1 MGNTRALS
9 TTTKGPPPHL
19 ALPPDPRPSHDP
31 PHLDLPAPE
40 IPQLEA
46 LHLNLATLPALLPSP
61 YLLLRAIPIHDD
73 SDVVRLADVDGVL
86 LMHGA
91 AVALKAGVAEG
102 DDVTRPDL
110 VELGDGGV
118 GEVGVDESAVG
129 AGADG
134 EQGVGQGGKEVEDE
148 GVRAAVADGAV
159 LLAFGRLGDAGA
171 ELGVGGLELVLA
183 GARGRGLVALLEGG
197 VGGVSGVEAGGDDGL
212 RVVHEEDVDDLRG
225 GGISASFG

>member
-1 MGNTRALS
+1 V
-9 TTTKGPPPHL
+9 
-19 ALPPDPRPSHDP
+19 
-31 PHLDLPAPE
+31 
-40 IPQLEA
+40 I
-46 LHLNLATLPALLPSP
+46 
-61 YLLLRAIPIHDD
+61 
-73 SDVVRLADVDGVL
+73 RLADVDGIL
-86 LMHGA
+86 LIHGA

-102 DDVTRPDL
+102 DDVAGPDL

-159 LLAFGRLGDAGA
+159 LLAFGRFGDARA

-183 GARGRGLVALLEGG
+183 RARGWGLVALLEGG
-197 VGGVSGVEAGGDDGL
+197 VCGVGGVEAGGDDGL

-225 GGISASFG
+225 GGFSASFG